1 MNNVKIA
8 KKGIKMWEILNKLSF
23 VEKEL
28 LRDWYGDSAVY
39 DYKQSLAKRMKEL
52 ISDDTYILH
61 NEEEREL
68 MNCIRN
74 DVLREL
80 ALSED
85 LKE

>member
-1 MNNVKIA
+1 MDI
-8 KKGIKMWEILNKLSF
+8 IKDIIKEEIGLVYAPKL
-23 VEKEL
+23 EIRL
-28 LRDWYGDSAVY
+28 
-39 DYKQSLAKRMKEL
+39 KQSLAKRMKEL